1 MVEKNAEIVNVT
13 SAHFIGIGG
22 AGMSGIALVL
32 HERGCRVTGSDLKSS
47 HYVRDLT
54 AAGIEVRVGHDAATI
69 DATSPQVVVT
79 STAIPET
86 NPEVV
91 RARELGIP
99 IWPRA
104 KMLSWLSGTQR
115 TIAVAGTHGKTTT
128 SSMVAT
134 MLDKMGLDPSFLIG
148 GVVEGY
154 GTNGRNGSG
163 EHFVCEADES
173 DGSFLYLNPNVVV
186 VTNIEADH
194 LDHYGTLENI
204 EKTFCTFMGLVGEQG
219 TVVVNGDVARY
230 VELARSTGRR
240 VLTYG
245 LDPSCDYVCVPDQAS
260 HALASHFSVEL
271 PGGREPVRV
280 TISSNPG
287 RHNMA
292 NATAAIAVA
301 DALGL
306 DVAAAASALS
316 EFKGARRRFTH
327 VGDVAG
333 VTVVD
338 DYGHHPTEISVTL
351 GAAADLGFRRI
362 VCVFQPHRYS
372 RTQALASEFGRA
384 FDHAD
389 VLRVMD
395 VFPAGEVP
403 VPGVSG
409 KTVVEAVRHLGN
421 VLDVA
426 YVPNRRKLIED
437 LCGLVRP
444 GDLLITQGAGD
455 VTAVGPAFIA
465 AMREREGG
473 SAQ

>member
-1 MVEKNAEIVNVT
+1 MPVTNDVT

-32 HERGCRVTGSDLKSS
+32 HERGCKVTGSDLKSS
-47 HYVRDLT
+47 HYVRELES
-54 AAGIEVRVGHDAATI
+54 AGIDVRVGHDAATI
-69 DATSPQVVVT
+69 DEVEPQVVVT

-104 KMLSWLSGTQR
+104 KMLSWLSGAQR
-115 TIAVAGTHGKTTT
+115 TVAVAGTHGKTTT

-173 DGSFLYLNPNVVV
+173 DGSFLYLTPSVVV

-204 EKTFCTFMGLVGEQG
+204 EKTFCTFMGLVGDEG
-219 TVVVNGDVARY
+219 TVVVNGDVAHV

-240 VLTYG
+240 VVTYG
-245 LDPSCDYVCVPDQAS
+245 FDPSCDYVCLPEDS
-260 HALASHFSVEL
+260 RPALASNFSVLARAAE
-271 PGGREPVRV
+271 RTVHV
-280 TISSNPG
+280 TIAANPG

-306 DVAAAASALS
+306 DLSDAAAALS
-316 EFKGARRRFTH
+316 QFKGARRRFTH

-351 GAAADLGFRRI
+351 SAAAELGLKRV

-372 RTQALASEFGRA
+372 RTQALAREFGTA
-384 FDHAD
+384 FDAAD

-395 VFPAGEVP
+395 VFAAGEMP
-403 VPGVSG
+403 IPGVSG
-409 KTVVEAVRHLGN
+409 KTVVESVRHTGN

-426 YVPNRRKLIED
+426 YVPNRKKLVED
-437 LCGLVRP
+437 LCGIVRP

-455 VTAVGPAFIA
+455 VTAIGPAFIE
-465 AMREREGG
+465 AMREREE
-473 SAQ
+473 SAS